1 MNTDFFDV
9 SIERCSEY
17 KHDLV
22 VRAITRAAEKSGFPS
37 VAGKTIL
44 VKPNIL
50 NASAPEKAV
59 TTHPVFLAAVLQF
72 LQENRA
78 ARIIVGDSP
87 GFQQGSIAGKT
98 AGLYQIAMDAKA
110 EWDEFKQGSLHQA
123 PEGRLVKSFVLADV
137 LERCDLVINLPKLK
151 THRLMNYTGAIK
163 NLFGLIPGLAK
174 SAMHLRYPDKEHF
187 GTMLVDLALSV
198 VPTFTFMDAIAAMEG
213 EGPGNGTPYPLGLVL
228 ASASMPLLDW
238 TAASII
244 GYKPEKISYLAD
256 AMDRIGKNPEKPEY
270 SCGPESIQQVRVD
283 NFKLLPYEI
292 AHPSALKA
300 LPGFLQ
306 KLAVSATMRRPIFH
320 EKKCIGCSACVKI
333 CPGKALIL
341 DRKSPGINKILIDD
355 AACITCFCCHEVCPV
370 NAISAGKV
378 LYRPRRD
385 RKLS

>member
-1 MNTDFFDV
+1 MNITAFDV
-9 SIERCSEY
+9 SIERCPAYQQDSV
-17 KHDLV
+17 KK
-22 VRAITRAAEKSGFPS
+22 AIASSAEKAGFPS
-37 VAGKTIL
+37 ILGKTIL

-50 NASAPEKAV
+50 NASTPEKAV
-59 TTHPVFLAAVLQF
+59 TTHPVFLAAVLRF
-72 LQENRA
+72 LQEKGA
-78 ARIIVGDSP
+78 GRIIVGDSP
-87 GFQQGSIAGKT
+87 GFQPGSSAGKT
-98 AGLYQIAMDAKA
+98 AGLYQVALEMNA

-137 LERCDLVINLPKLK
+137 LKNCDMVVNLPKLK

-174 SAMHLRYPDKEHF
+174 SAMHLRYPDKEQF

-198 VPTFTFMDAIAAMEG
+198 VPTFTFMDAIIAMEG

-228 ASASMPLLDW
+228 ASASMPLIDW

-244 GYKPEKISYLAD
+244 GYKPEKIPYLAD
-256 AMDRIGKNPEKPEY
+256 AMRRIGKNPDRPDY
-270 SCGPESIQQVRVD
+270 SCGPERVQD
-283 NFKLLPYEI
+283 VHVENFKLLPYEI

-306 KLAVSATMRRPIFH
+306 KLAVSTTMRRPIFH

-333 CPGKALIL
+333 CPGKALVL
-341 DRKSPGINKILIDD
+341 DTKVSGINKILIDD

-378 LYRPRRD
+378 LYRPRGD
-385 RKLS
+385 RKLP

>member
-1 MNTDFFDV
+1 MSTDAFDV
-9 SIERCSEY
+9 SIERCPAYQQDSVE
-17 KHDLV
+17 
-22 VRAITRAAEKSGFPS
+22 RAIASAAEKAGFPS
-37 VAGKTIL
+37 IDGKTIL

-59 TTHPVFLAAVLQF
+59 TTHPVFLAAILRF
-72 LQENRA
+72 LREKGA
-78 ARIIVGDSP
+78 GRIIVGDSP
-87 GFQQGSIAGKT
+87 GFQPGSSAGKT
-98 AGLYQIAMDAKA
+98 AGLYQVALDVNA
-110 EWDEFKQGSLHQA
+110 EWNEFKQGSLHQA
-123 PEGRLVKSFVLADV
+123 PAGKLVKSFVLADV
-137 LERCDLVINLPKLK
+137 LETCDMVVNLPKLK
-151 THRLMNYTGAIK
+151 THRLMNYTGAMK

-174 SAMHLRYPDKEHF
+174 SAMHLRYPDKEQF

-198 VPTFTFMDAIAAMEG
+198 VPTFTFMDAIVAMEG

-228 ASASMPLLDW
+228 ASASMPLIDW

-244 GYKPEKISYLAD
+244 GYKPEKIPYLAD
-256 AMDRIGKNPEKPEY
+256 AMQRIGKNPENPEY
-270 SCGPESIQQVRVD
+270 SCGPESIQTVRAE
-283 NFKLLPYEI
+283 NFKLLPYEM

-333 CPGKALIL
+333 CPGKALVL
-341 DRKSPGINKILIDD
+341 DRKASGINKILIDD

-378 LYRPRRD
+378 LHRPRRD
-385 RKLS
+385 RKLP

>member
-1 MNTDFFDV
+1 MNITAFDV
-9 SIERCSEY
+9 SIERCPAYQQDSV
-17 KHDLV
+17 KK
-22 VRAITRAAEKSGFPS
+22 AIASSAEKAGFPS
-37 VAGKTIL
+37 ILGKTIL

-50 NASAPEKAV
+50 NASTPETAV
-59 TTHPVFLAAVLQF
+59 TTHPVFLAAVLRF
-72 LQENRA
+72 LQEKGA
-78 ARIIVGDSP
+78 GRIIVGDSP
-87 GFQQGSIAGKT
+87 GFQPGSSAGKT
-98 AGLYQIAMDAKA
+98 AGLYQVALEMNA

-137 LERCDLVINLPKLK
+137 LKNCDMVVNLPKLK

-174 SAMHLRYPDKEHF
+174 SAMHLRYPDKEQF

-198 VPTFTFMDAIAAMEG
+198 VPTFTFMDAIIAMEG

-228 ASASMPLLDW
+228 ASASMPLIDW

-244 GYKPEKISYLAD
+244 GYKPEKIPYLAD
-256 AMDRIGKNPEKPEY
+256 AMRRIGKNQERPDY
-270 SCGPESIQQVRVD
+270 SCGPERVQD
-283 NFKLLPYEI
+283 VHVENFKLLPYEI

-300 LPGFLQ
+300 LPSFLQ
-306 KLAVSATMRRPIFH
+306 KLVVSTTMRRPIFH

-333 CPGKALIL
+333 CPGKALVL
-341 DRKSPGINKILIDD
+341 DKKVSGIHKILIDD

-378 LYRPRRD
+378 LYRPRGD
-385 RKLS
+385 RKLP